1 MAINTLL
8 APIMTPSPLRVAEQ
22 AVGSTASLYV
32 GDLEKSVTEGQL
44 YSIFCQVAPVVS
56 LRVCRD
62 IAGRSLGY
70 GYVNFHSREDA
81 NRALEYLNFTPI
93 NGNSIRV
100 MFSNRDPTLRRNGM
114 ANVFIKNLE
123 VNIDNKGLNEMFSS
137 FGTILSCKVATY
149 LNGQSKGYGFVQF
162 TNEKSAMDAINGL
175 NGTVANGKQI
185 FVSLFIRRQE
195 RQNIQ
200 VGMFTNVYIKN
211 FPKEFTD
218 DNLRQEFAPFGE
230 ITSVLVMRDAD
241 GSSRCFG
248 FVNYKRSEC
257 AIEAIKNLNGKMVND
272 LIMYVG
278 RAQKKEERQAELKAK
293 FERERNEKF
302 KQFEGLNLYLKNL
315 DDSIGDVHLR
325 NLFENF
331 GEIGS
336 CKVMVDSHGR
346 SKGYGFVSF
355 KTVESVQKAINEM
368 NGKMFGRKPLYICV
382 AQRKEE
388 RRAILKAHFA
398 RPQNTGVVIPAI
410 PGNIAGHQY
419 SVPGTHGVL
428 PPHFPSFGYQ
438 QYPRQN
444 FFLGL
449 VPNVM
454 MPHNIPRPMHHG
466 DRVGAWRGV
475 GREIHHQQQQM
486 VHPIFNQDVTYMNG
500 AATAVMVPLRLSTS
514 IVAHGFTQTDITVPS
529 PYIANNNNALASV
542 DAEKQHEILGEKLYS
557 LVEQV
562 EPEFAAKVTGMLLE
576 LEKIEVLHLIES
588 ASDLRVKISQAIEA
602 LQQRKV
608 EEVGDAADLASA
620 LSSSNASHDT
630 TDLDC
635 APSSSSVSDDSAELA
650 SAPLSSNA

>member
-388 RRAILKAHFA
+388 RRAILK
-398 RPQNTGVVIPAI
+398 
-410 PGNIAGHQY
+410 
-419 SVPGTHGVL
+419 
-428 PPHFPSFGYQ
+428 
-438 QYPRQN
+438 
-444 FFLGL
+444 
-449 VPNVM
+449 
-454 MPHNIPRPMHHG
+454 
-466 DRVGAWRGV
+466 
-475 GREIHHQQQQM
+475 M

>member
-1 MAINTLL
+1 
-8 APIMTPSPLRVAEQ
+8 MTPSPLRVAEQ

-70 GYVNFHSREDA
+70 A

-388 RRAILKAHFA
+388 RRAILK
-398 RPQNTGVVIPAI
+398 
-410 PGNIAGHQY
+410 
-419 SVPGTHGVL
+419 
-428 PPHFPSFGYQ
+428 
-438 QYPRQN
+438 
-444 FFLGL
+444 
-449 VPNVM
+449 
-454 MPHNIPRPMHHG
+454 
-466 DRVGAWRGV
+466 
-475 GREIHHQQQQM
+475 M

-635 APSSSSVSDDSAELA
+635 APSSSSELA

>member
-1 MAINTLL
+1 MARHPLL
-8 APIMTPSPLRVAEQ
+8 VPIMTPSPLRVAEP

-32 GDLEKSVTEGQL
+32 GDLEKGVTEGQL
-44 YSIFCQVAPVVS
+44 YSIFSQVAPVVS
-56 LRVCRD
+56 LRICRD

-70 GYVNFHSREDA
+70 GYVNFHLREDA

-123 VNIDNKGLNEMFSS
+123 VNIDNKGLNDMFSS
-137 FGTILSCKVATY
+137 FGTILSSKVATY

-175 NGTVANGKQI
+175 NGTVVNGKQI

-211 FPKEFTD
+211 IPKEFTD

-302 KQFEGLNLYLKNL
+302 KQFEGLNLYMKNL

-355 KTVESVQKAINEM
+355 KTVESINEM
-368 NGKMFGRKPLYICV
+368 NGKLFGRKRLYICV

-388 RRAILKAHFA
+388 RRAIL
-398 RPQNTGVVIPAI
+398 
-410 PGNIAGHQY
+410 
-419 SVPGTHGVL
+419 
-428 PPHFPSFGYQ
+428 
-438 QYPRQN
+438 
-444 FFLGL
+444 
-449 VPNVM
+449 
-454 MPHNIPRPMHHG
+454 
-466 DRVGAWRGV
+466 
-475 GREIHHQQQQM
+475 QM

-500 AATAVMVPLRLSTS
+500 AATAAMVPLRLSTS

-576 LEKIEVLHLIES
+576 MEKTEVLHLIES

-608 EEVGDAADLASA
+608 EEFGDAADLASA

-630 TDLDC
+630 TDLDS
-635 APSSSSVSDDSAELA
+635 APSPSSVSDDSAELA
-650 SAPLSSNA
+650 SAPLPSNA

>member
-1 MAINTLL
+1 MAINPLL

-388 RRAILKAHFA
+388 RRAILK
-398 RPQNTGVVIPAI
+398 
-410 PGNIAGHQY
+410 
-419 SVPGTHGVL
+419 
-428 PPHFPSFGYQ
+428 
-438 QYPRQN
+438 
-444 FFLGL
+444 
-449 VPNVM
+449 
-454 MPHNIPRPMHHG
+454 
-466 DRVGAWRGV
+466 
-475 GREIHHQQQQM
+475 M

-635 APSSSSVSDDSAELA
+635 APSSSSELA

>member
-1 MAINTLL
+1 
-8 APIMTPSPLRVAEQ
+8 MTPSPLRVAEQ

-70 GYVNFHSREDA
+70 A

-388 RRAILKAHFA
+388 RRAILK
-398 RPQNTGVVIPAI
+398 
-410 PGNIAGHQY
+410 
-419 SVPGTHGVL
+419 
-428 PPHFPSFGYQ
+428 
-438 QYPRQN
+438 
-444 FFLGL
+444 
-449 VPNVM
+449 
-454 MPHNIPRPMHHG
+454 
-466 DRVGAWRGV
+466 
-475 GREIHHQQQQM
+475 M